1 MKLAYNELKQ
11 LVKEALVEI
20 LQEGLGS
27 LLVGQQ
33 QIDQDDEFEEEKP
46 IKQGPSQM
54 AKQHNLK
61 KVSAPYNKPAVAP
74 VSENAK
80 KVPTLTSMYEAKT
93 LQKMGNQL
101 AQQKQQSQGTKVSK
115 ESINKM
121 TDDPL
126 MASIFAD
133 TAKTTL
139 QEQIDAERKGGGIVA
154 GGDAA
159 SLAIAQADPMDIFGD
174 VADNWAKMAFS
185 TNDLIKKK

>member
-27 LLVGQQ
+27 LLVSQQ
-33 QIDQDDEFEEEKP
+33 QQVEQDDEFEEERP
-46 IKQGPSQM
+46 MKQAPSQM

-61 KVSAPYNKPAVAP
+61 KVSAPFNTP
-74 VSENAK
+74 VTENSK

-93 LQKMGNQL
+93 LQKIGNQL
-101 AQQKQQSQGTKVSK
+101 AQQKQQGQNKISK

-139 QEQIDAERKGGGIVA
+139 QEQINADSRGSGLIA

-159 SLAIAQADPMDIFGD
+159 SLAIAQSDPMDIFGD

>member
-1 MKLAYNELKQ
+1 MKLAYNELKE

-27 LLVGQQ
+27 LLVGQKQ
-33 QIDQDDEFEEEKP
+33 QVEDDDEFEEEKSV
-46 IKQGPSQM
+46 KQAPSQI

-61 KVSAPYNKPAVAP
+61 KVSAPFNAVA
-74 VSENAK
+74 ENHNK
-80 KVPTLTSMYEAKT
+80 KVSTLTNMYEAKT

-101 AQQKQQSQGTKVSK
+101 AQQKQQQSTSTKISK

-139 QEQIDAERKGGGIVA
+139 QEQIDAERKGGNGLV
-154 GGDAA
+154 GSDAA
-159 SLAIAQADPMDIFGD
+159 SLVVAQSDPMDIFGD

-185 TNDLIKKK
+185 SQDLIKKK

>member
-1 MKLAYNELKQ
+1 MKLAYNELKE

-27 LLVGQQ
+27 LLVSQQQ

-61 KVSAPYNKPAVAP
+61 KVSAPFNTP
-74 VSENAK
+74 VTENAK

-101 AQQKQQSQGTKVSK
+101 AQQKQQQQQGTKVSK

-139 QEQIDAERKGGGIVA
+139 QEQVEAERKGGNVVA

-185 TNDLIKKK
+185 TNDLVKKK

>member
-1 MKLAYNELKQ
+1 MKLAYNELKE

-27 LLVGQQ
+27 LLIGQQ
-33 QIDQDDEFEEEKP
+33 QQVDEDEFEEEKP
-46 IKQGPSQM
+46 IKQTQVT
-54 AKQHNLK
+54 KQANLK
-61 KVSAPYNKPAVAP
+61 KVSVPFNQTVT
-74 VSENAK
+74 ENTK
-80 KVPTLTSMYEAKT
+80 KASNLTSMYEAKT

-101 AQQKQQSQGTKVSK
+101 AQQKQQQQGTKVSK

-139 QEQIDAERKGGGIVA
+139 QEQVEAERKGGNVVA

-185 TNDLIKKK
+185 TNDLVKRK

>member
-1 MKLAYNELKQ
+1 MKLAYNELKE

-27 LLVGQQ
+27 LLVGQKQ
-33 QIDQDDEFEEEKP
+33 QIEHEDEFEEEKP
-46 IKQGPSQM
+46 MKQAPSQM

-61 KVSAPYNKPAVAP
+61 KVSAPFNTSVT
-74 VSENAK
+74 ENAK

-139 QEQIDAERKGGGIVA
+139 QEQIEAERKGGSVIA

-185 TNDLIKKK
+185 TNDLVKKK

>member
-1 MKLAYNELKQ
+1 MKLAYNELKE

-27 LLVGQQ
+27 LLIGQKQ
-33 QIDQDDEFEEEKP
+33 QIDDEEEFEEEKP
-46 IKQGPSQM
+46 MKQSPSQI

-61 KVSAPYNKPAVAP
+61 KVSTPFNNVA
-74 VSENAK
+74 ENTK
-80 KVPTLTSMYEAKT
+80 KTPTLTSMYEAKT

-101 AQQKQQSQGTKVSK
+101 AQQKQQNQTKINK
-115 ESINKM
+115 EVINKM

-139 QEQIDAERKGGGIVA
+139 QEQVDAERKGGNVVA

-159 SLAIAQADPMDIFGD
+159 SLAIAQSDPMDLFGE
-174 VADNWAKMAFS
+174 VAENWSKMAFS
-185 TNDLIKKK
+185 SNDLVKKK

>member
-1 MKLAYNELKQ
+1 MKLAYNELKE

-27 LLVGQQ
+27 LLAGQQ
-33 QIDQDDEFEEEKP
+33 QKINQDDEFEEEKP
-46 IKQGPSQM
+46 IKQTQV
-54 AKQHNLK
+54 AKQANLK
-61 KVSAPYNKPAVAP
+61 KVSAPFNQTVA
-74 VSENAK
+74 ENTK
-80 KVPTLTSMYEAKT
+80 KASNLTSMYEAKT

-101 AQQKQQSQGTKVSK
+101 AQQKQQQQGTKVSK

-139 QEQIDAERKGGGIVA
+139 QEQVEAERKGGNVVA
-154 GGDAA
+154 GGDAV

-185 TNDLIKKK
+185 TNDLVKRK

>member
-27 LLVGQQ
+27 LLIGQQ
-33 QIDQDDEFEEEKP
+33 QQVDEDEFEEEKP
-46 IKQGPSQM
+46 IKQAPSQI

-61 KVSAPYNKPAVAP
+61 KVSEPFNQTVAEHTKKAP
-74 VSENAK
+74 S
-80 KVPTLTSMYEAKT
+80 LTSMYEAKT

-101 AQQKQQSQGTKVSK
+101 AQQKQKQVTKVSK

-139 QEQIDAERKGGGIVA
+139 HEQVEAERKGGNVIA

-185 TNDLIKKK
+185 TNDLVKRK

>member
-1 MKLAYNELKQ
+1 MKLAYNELKE

-27 LLVGQQ
+27 LLAGQQ
-33 QIDQDDEFEEEKP
+33 QKINQDDEFEEEKP
-46 IKQGPSQM
+46 IKQTQVSKH
-54 AKQHNLK
+54 ANLK
-61 KVSAPYNKPAVAP
+61 KVSAPFNQTVA
-74 VSENAK
+74 ENTK
-80 KVPTLTSMYEAKT
+80 KASNLTSMYEAKT

-101 AQQKQQSQGTKVSK
+101 AQQKQGLKVSK

-139 QEQIDAERKGGGIVA
+139 HEQVEAERKGGNVVA

-159 SLAIAQADPMDIFGD
+159 SLAIAQSDPMDLFGE
-174 VADNWAKMAFS
+174 VAENWAKMAFS
-185 TNDLIKKK
+185 SNDLVKKK